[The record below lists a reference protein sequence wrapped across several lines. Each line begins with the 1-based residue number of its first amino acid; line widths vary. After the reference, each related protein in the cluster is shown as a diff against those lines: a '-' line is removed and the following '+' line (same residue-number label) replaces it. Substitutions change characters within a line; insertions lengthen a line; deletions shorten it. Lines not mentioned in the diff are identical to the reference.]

1 MHPAEL
7 ILKGKFFPSLKRWR
21 EVVDNNRGFKGK
33 SEILI
38 KDYHVYNV
46 FLHSDLFYIHGYNCI
61 QGENIILTSFWL

>member
-1 MHPAEL
+1 VHPAEL
-7 ILKGKFFPSLKRWR
+7 ILKGKLFPSLKRWR

-46 FLHSDLFYIHGYNCI
+46 F
-61 QGENIILTSFWL
+61 